1 MIDTRPLVLLDVDGV
16 LHDRSARDRIRM
28 AEDPEAM
35 AASLGVIW
43 VAAGGVKVA
52 IPESVAEI
60 VRRLVQVAD
69 VWWCTTWGERAN
81 THLAPALGIEPLPV
95 VGAGTR
101 GVGIELED
109 RPSGSADRR
118 GDLARATDRVDRGL
132 RRCLPRA
139 GRVEFVDTA
148 ARASSVRRTTWG
160 ERANT
165 HLAPA
170 IGIEPLPVVGAGTR
184 GVGIEWKV
192 AQAGPLID
200 EATLHG
206 RRVVWIEDFDGAFPE
221 VAAVE
226 FVDTAAT
233 GLISEKDLPPGLLP

>member
-1 MIDTRPLVLLDVDGV
+1 MSD
-16 LHDRSARDRIRM
+16 
-28 AEDPEAM
+28 DPDAL
-35 AASLGVIW
+35 ASSLGVIW

-81 THLAPALGIEPLPV
+81 THLAPA
-95 VGAGTR
+95 
-101 GVGIELED
+101 
-109 RPSGSADRR
+109 
-118 GDLARATDRVDRGL
+118 
-132 RRCLPRA
+132 
-139 GRVEFVDTA
+139 
-148 ARASSVRRTTWG
+148 
-160 ERANT
+160 
-165 HLAPA
+165 

-200 EATLHG
+200 AATSHG
-206 RRVVWIEDFDGAFPE
+206 RRIVWIEDFDGAYPE
-221 VAAVE
+221 LADVE

-233 GLISEKDLPPGLLP
+233 GLISETDLPPGLLP